1 MKDKDEQVSKKKD
14 KKGRNKDNDESVSK
28 DR

>member
-1 MKDKDEQVSKKKD
+1 MKDKNYKVSKKKE